1 MLAKARQQGLAS
13 AQSVTALYDA
23 ARAIREGPKMAAT
36 IVPNA
41 ASIAVVPTDGD
52 TVTIQWVGGGGDA
65 GSLLMTRAHARKLGR
80 HFAALYEAGELG
92 VD

>member
-1 MLAKARQQGLAS
+1 
-13 AQSVTALYDA
+13 
-23 ARAIREGPKMAAT
+23 MAAT
-36 IVPNA
+36 RVPNG

-52 TVTIQWVGGGGDA
+52 SVTVQWVGGGSEG
-65 GSLLMTRAHARKLGR
+65 GSLLMTKAHARKLGR